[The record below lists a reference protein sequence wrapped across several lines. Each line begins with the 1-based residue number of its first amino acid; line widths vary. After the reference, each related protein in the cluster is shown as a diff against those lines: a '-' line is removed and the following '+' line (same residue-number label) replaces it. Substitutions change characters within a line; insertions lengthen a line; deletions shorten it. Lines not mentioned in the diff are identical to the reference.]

1 MSVKTRVR
9 DIGSFERVDGV
20 WIGRLLV
27 PILLLGLWQAAS
39 LVASEYALASPLETY
54 RAIVRG
60 FEAGWMVEDGF
71 LTVVELAFA
80 YVFAVVSGIWIGVIL
95 GLNDFWEEVFEPIL
109 LGVYSIPKVTLFPI
123 FLLLFGLGV
132 DSKIAFGWF
141 HGVFPVAI
149 LTMTAMDSV
158 EEEHLKVAKSMGLS
172 RWRTFREVIF
182 PSILPG
188 LVIGMRLGFS
198 LTFLGV
204 VLGEMFAARSG
215 LGYRL
220 MEFMESV
227 QVAPMLAIITVLVLL
242 AAVVNAVFYA
252 IEQRLS
258 ARGHETADMS
268 I

>member
-1 MSVKTRVR
+1 MSVKTRMQ
-9 DIGSFERVDGV
+9 DIGSSDRLDIVS
-20 WIGRLLV
+20 IGRLLV
-27 PILLLGLWQAAS
+27 PFVLLGLWQAAS
-39 LVASEYALASPLETY
+39 LVAGQYALASPLETY
-54 RAIVRG
+54 HAIVQG
-60 FEAGWMVEDGF
+60 FESGWMIEDGF
-71 LTVVELAFA
+71 LTLLELTIA
-80 YVFAVVSGIWIGVIL
+80 YVLAVISGIWIGVML
-95 GLNDFWEEVFEPIL
+95 GMNDFWEEVFEPII
-109 LGVYSIPKVTLFPI
+109 LGVYSIPKITLFPI

-158 EEEHLKVAKSMGLS
+158 EQEHLKVAKSLGLS
-172 RWRTFREVIF
+172 RWKTFKEIIF

-204 VLGEMFAARSG
+204 ILGEMFAARAG

-227 QVAPMLAIITVLVLL
+227 QVAPMLAIITVLVVL
-242 AAVVNAVFYA
+242 AAIGNALFYVL
-252 IEQRLS
+252 EQRLS
-258 ARGHETADMS
+258 ERGHETADMRF
-268 I
+268 